1 MDNIERIVV
10 IHDYSIAEGGA
21 GILALKAVEQYRAG
35 GYPVTMIT
43 GQASTEH
50 LESLGVSVV
59 GLNSAGLLE
68 QSAVKAMRD
77 GLHNSATVKLISRW
91 IAEHDTPGTVYHLN
105 NWAQILSPTIYKAL
119 RPVLHRTLVTCHD
132 FFNVCPNGSFL
143 NFGTSEPCNA
153 RPLSAGCFFKQCDR
167 RNPIHKYWRFARHVH
182 LNQIARFDH
191 NPATFSFIH
200 QEMREKFRRA
210 GFGAPETE
218 VIPNPVEPWTNARIR
233 AEKNSGFLFVGRL
246 GRDKG
251 ADIAMKATADAGTAI
266 TMIGSGEL
274 EQDAPHRFP
283 HARLT
288 GWLKPEEIAGYAR
301 HARALIVP
309 SRVTE
314 PFGLVILEAAM
325 SGLPVIVSDS
335 AYLSRDVEQMGFGRR
350 FSVNDP
356 RRLVDLIQM
365 LAHDD
370 GIVKEMSQRAFETA
384 SSLCHTT
391 ATWTEAN
398 LDVFR
403 RKLAATGVGRL
414 SAAE

>member
-1 MDNIERIVV
+1 MDNIDRIVV
-10 IHDYSIAEGGA
+10 IHDYSVAEGGA
-21 GILALKAVEQYRAG
+21 GILALKAVEQYRAR
-35 GYPVTMIT
+35 GYPVTLIT
-43 GQASTEH
+43 GQASTDH
-50 LESLGVSVV
+50 LEDLGVAVC
-59 GLNSAGLLE
+59 GLNSIGLLE
-68 QSAVKAMRD
+68 RSALGAMRD
-77 GLHNSATVKLISRW
+77 GIHNKDTVAMISRW

-119 RPVLHRTLVTCHD
+119 RPVAHRTLVTCHD

-143 NFGTSEPCNA
+143 NFGTSEPCEA
-153 RPLSAGCFFKQCDR
+153 RPLSSECFFKQCDR
-167 RNPIHKYWRFARHVH
+167 RNAIHKYWRFARHLH
-182 LNQIARFDH
+182 LNQVAKFDH

-210 GFGAPETE
+210 GFSAPDTV
-218 VIPNPVEPWTNARIR
+218 VIPNPVDAWTNARIR
-233 AEKNSGFLFVGRL
+233 AEKNTGFLFVGRL

-251 ADIAMKATADAGTAI
+251 ADIAMKATADAGSTI

-274 EQDAPHRFP
+274 EASAPRLFP

-288 GWLKPEEIAGYAR
+288 GWLKPGEIAAYAR

-325 SGLPVIVSDS
+325 SGLPVIVSNS
-335 AYLSRDVEQMGFGRR
+335 AYLAHDVEQMGFGRR

-356 RRLVDLIQM
+356 RRLVDLIEM
-365 LAHDD
+365 FAHDD
-370 GIVKEMSQRAFETA
+370 GIVEEMSRRAFETA

-391 ATWTEAN
+391 ASWTDAH

-403 RKLAATGVGRL
+403 QKLAGSGMSALT
-414 SAAE
+414 AAE